1 MLGSG
6 ANGTVCRAFDAE
18 LRRDVAL
25 KTLFDVSP
33 DLAQRLKNEFRAL
46 HGITH
51 PNLVQLYD
59 LVIGEG
65 ESFFTMELVEGVD
78 VVRHVRGAAEP
89 RALLDHAGLERLW
102 AVLPQLV
109 DAVDALHAAGRV
121 HRDLKPSNVLVTR
134 DGRAMV
140 LDFGLVAT
148 VRDDAGGDD
157 REMGGTLAYM
167 APEQVW
173 GVPPSAAVDWY
184 ALGGVLFEVLTG
196 MPAFSGTPVGML
208 RVKERGPVPGPCDL
222 APATSAGLDAL
233 VRALLDPD
241 PTRRPDGRSIRSAL
255 EGGAVAPMARTW
267 RHRDAF
273 VGRATELATLAE
285 WLREVSPGHPRV
297 GHVVGPSGIGKS
309 ALLRSFGERAAA
321 TALVLSGRCHA
332 HETVPYKALDGVME
346 GLARHLG
353 REDAALPDL
362 GAGDLGP
369 LLDLF
374 PVLSSVGRFAR
385 AGRAGGE
392 ASPRELQR
400 RAFAALRT
408 LVAELA
414 RRRPIVLSID
424 DVQWGDRDSA
434 LALLEVLRGPDAPA
448 VLLLL
453 SSRIGETE
461 GSGFLQ
467 ELERGD
473 RGPDHTLVVEP
484 LGGSDTRELAADL
497 LGCDAADPIV
507 ERVVNQA
514 GGSPF
519 FVEQLSRYHHEA
531 SRREADVDLDRA
543 ILGRIDAIGS
553 GARALAELVAVAG
566 GALDLAQVID
576 LTGSRDPAALCYR
589 MREQCM
595 LRTVATRPKSVE
607 VYHDRI
613 RETLLAALGAERRR
627 SIHRQVADALQ
638 GQASPD
644 PEAVLEHLLGAG
656 DERGAAD
663 AAIAAAERSAGA
675 LAFGRAAELYEIA
688 LRLRDRGAAD
698 WTVMARH
705 AEALANAGLGSAAGA
720 ASEAAANASA
730 RAQAPAARTLALRA
744 AATRELLCAGDVE
757 AGRRALRRTLALARI
772 PYPRSPAT
780 AVARLLTARARIAIR
795 GFGFTPRAEDTIDPD
810 RLAQVDACWAATIGL
825 NAFDAVRSAAFQA
838 RHSLLALDAGEPGR
852 VVRALTAEAVYRAAE
867 GGRTGR
873 TRAAALAARVD
884 VLATS
889 VGDPRARA
897 FARLCAGVGSYF
909 GGSWER
915 AIDELAEAERIF
927 RGLHGVAWELAN
939 CRSYRLWALS
949 WNGDTARFEAEVEAA
964 ATEAR
969 TRGDV
974 PAEIGAASG
983 HANLA
988 WLLADRPAEAR
999 SRAAAAVGRLRLRA
1013 FQSPHYADLLAQ
1025 TRIDLYEGDGG
1036 AAWKRVSSALP
1047 HVRRS
1052 HLLRL
1057 QLFRIE
1063 VRVLIASSALAAAT
1077 APAAGRERRRLLAAA
1092 ARAAAQLRAED
1103 MRLGQALGD
1112 ALTGMLM
1119 AAEGGAESAARCLRA
1134 AALLLARCG
1143 LPLYAESA
1151 LLNAAA
1157 LDGASAPPT
1166 PSLGVAP
1173 ANVAAM
1179 LLPGLT
1185 ARRSMLKVA

>member
-1 MLGSG
+1 LLGSG
-6 ANGTVCRAFDAE
+6 ATGAVYRAFDAQ

-33 DLAQRLKNEFRAL
+33 DLAQRLKSEFRAVR
-46 HGITH
+46 GVTH

-59 LVIGEG
+59 LVVAEG
-65 ESFFTMELVEGVD
+65 ESFFTMELVDGVD
-78 VVRHVRGAAEP
+78 LVRYVRGEATSPQASLDRAA
-89 RALLDHAGLERLW
+89 LGRLH

-109 DAVDALHAAGRV
+109 DAVDALHTAGRV
-121 HRDLKPSNVLVTR
+121 HRDLKPSNVIVTR

-148 VRDDAGGDD
+148 VRADPAGDD
-157 REMGGTLAYM
+157 REMAGTLAYM

-173 GVPPSAAVDWY
+173 GVPPSASVDWY

-196 MPAFSGTPVGML
+196 TPAFSGTPVSVL
-208 RVKERGPVPGPCDL
+208 RVKERGPVPGPRDL

-241 PTRRPDGRSIRSAL
+241 PTRRPDGGSIRSVLA
-255 EGGAVAPMARTW
+255 GGSVAPAGRSW

-273 VGRATELATLAE
+273 VGRSAELATLGE
-285 WLREVSPGHPRV
+285 WLRAVSPGSPRV

-309 ALLRSFGERAAA
+309 ALLRSFGEYAAA

-332 HETVPYKALDGVME
+332 HETVPYKALDGAME
-346 GLARHLG
+346 GLARHLV
-353 REDAALPDL
+353 RQDAAVTEID
-362 GAGDLGP
+362 AGELGP

-374 PVLSSVGRFAR
+374 PALTCGGRFAR
-385 AGRAGGE
+385 RGDGE

-408 LVAELA
+408 LFTELA

-424 DVQWGDRDSA
+424 DVQWADRDSA
-434 LALLEVLRGPDAPA
+434 LALLEVLRAPGAPA
-448 VLLLL
+448 ILLLL
-453 SSRIGETE
+453 ACRTGEAE

-467 ELERGD
+467 ELARGD
-473 RGPDHTLVVEP
+473 LGPGGTVVVEP
-484 LGGSDTRELAADL
+484 LAGSDARELAADL
-497 LGCDAADPIV
+497 LECNVGDPTV
-507 ERVVNQA
+507 EQVVTQA

-519 FVEQLSRYHHEA
+519 FLEQLSRYRHEA

-553 GARALAELVAVAG
+553 GARPLAELIAVAG

-576 LTGSRDPAALCYR
+576 LTGSHDPAALCYR
-589 MREQCM
+589 LREQCM

-627 SIHRQVADALQ
+627 SIHRKVADALL
-638 GQASPD
+638 GQATPD

-656 DERGAAD
+656 DERGAAE
-663 AAIAAAERSAGA
+663 AAIVAAERSAGA
-675 LAFGRAAELYEIA
+675 LAFGRAADLYELT
-688 LRLRDRGAAD
+688 LRLRARGAVD
-698 WTVMARH
+698 WPLMARH
-705 AEALANAGLGSAAGA
+705 AEALANAGLGSASGTAYETA
-720 ASEAAANASA
+720 ASASA
-730 RAQAPAARTLALRA
+730 RGQAPTARTLALRA
-744 AATRELLCAGDVE
+744 AAARELLCAGDVE

-780 AVARLLTARARIAIR
+780 AMARLLAARARIALR

-810 RLAQVDACWAATIGL
+810 RLAQIDACWAATIGL
-825 NAFDAVRSAAFQA
+825 NAFDAVRSAAFQS
-838 RHSLLALDAGEPGR
+838 RHSLLALDAGEPAR
-852 VVRALTAEAVYRAAE
+852 VVRALTAEAVYRSAE

-873 TRAAALAARVD
+873 ARAAALAAHVD

-889 VGDPRARA
+889 VDDPRARA

-909 GGSWER
+909 SGSWQR
-915 AIDELAEAERIF
+915 AIDELSEAEWIF

-949 WNGDTARFEAEVEAA
+949 WNGDTARFESEVEAT

-988 WLLADRPAEAR
+988 WLLADRPTEAR
-999 SRAAAAVGRLRLRA
+999 VRAAAAVGRLRLRT

-1025 TRIDLYEGDGG
+1025 TRIDLYEGDGW

-1047 HVRRS
+1047 RVRRN

-1063 VRVLIASSALAAAT
+1063 VRVLTASAALAAAT
-1077 APAAGRERRRLLAAA
+1077 TSAPGRERRRLLGAA

-1103 MRLGQALGD
+1103 MPLGQALGE
-1112 ALTGMLM
+1112 ALTGMLV
-1119 AAEGGAESAARCLRA
+1119 AAEGGAETAAHHLRA
-1134 AALLLARCG
+1134 AARLLERWR
-1143 LPLYAESA
+1143 LPLYAEAA

-1157 LDGASAPPT
+1157 LDGAPAPPT

-1173 ANVAAM
+1173 TNVAAM